1 MGFYVVLT
9 RLTAEGAKTLHNNP
23 ERIGFV
29 NREIQEF
36 GCKVVEQ
43 FATLGQYDFV
53 SIVQAPDNQTVM
65 HMAIDLSSRGTTE
78 MITMPAITIRELLQG
93 LNSENTLG
101 KE

>member
-1 MGFYVVLT
+1 MAFYVVLT
-9 RLTAEGAKTLHNNP
+9 KLTSDGAKTLHKNP

-29 NREIQEF
+29 NREIEEF

-53 SIVQAPDNQTVM
+53 SIVKAPDNQTVM
-65 HMAIDLSSRGTTE
+65 HMAIDLSSRGTAE
-78 MITMPAITIRELLQG
+78 MTTLPAITVRELLQG
-93 LNSENTLG
+93 LKSGHKLG

>member
-1 MGFYVVLT
+1 MAFYVVLT
-9 RLTAEGAKTLHNNP
+9 KLTSEGAKTLHKNP

-29 NREIQEF
+29 NREIQAF

-65 HMAIDLSSRGTTE
+65 HMAIDLASRGTAQMT
-78 MITMPAITIRELLQG
+78 TLPAITIRELLQG
-93 LNSENTLG
+93 LHGEHNLG